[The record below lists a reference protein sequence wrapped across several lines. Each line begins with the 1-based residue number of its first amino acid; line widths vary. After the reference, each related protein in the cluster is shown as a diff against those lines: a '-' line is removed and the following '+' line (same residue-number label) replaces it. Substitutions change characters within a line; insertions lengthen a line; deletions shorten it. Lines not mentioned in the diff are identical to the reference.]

1 MANKTMLQWNTERLR
16 AILMNSNLDYK
27 IDGYYD
33 LTQPDSMDES
43 DSGGVWDLASNIA
56 DDILEPFQDTADDPE
71 LEAGKSTLQSLLYNL
86 MRMFVVAKDDDD
98 GELDCEQLY
107 WAHRGA
113 NNALICKNIHPD
125 WDDKKIID
133 DTVDYLKN
141 IAKGDDDDENK

>member
-16 AILMNSNLDYK
+16 AILQNSNLDYK
-27 IDGYYD
+27 IDDYYD
-33 LTQPDSMDES
+33 LTQPDSMDDS
-43 DSGGVWDLASNIA
+43 DSWVVWDLASNVA
-56 DDILEPFQDTADDPE
+56 DDILEPFQDTADEPE
-71 LEAGKSTLQSLLYNL
+71 IEAAKTILQSLLYNL

-113 NNALICKNIHPD
+113 NNALLAKTLHPD
-125 WDDKKIID
+125 WTDQKIIS

-141 IAKGDDDDENK
+141 IAKGGDNDENE